1 MGTERAGRLRPQLRT
16 RQLAH
21 VPEKWTPI
29 FRQGHVQN
37 QKARAEQARHVR
49 EVDAT
54 QILIVGAG
62 PVGLSLAI
70 ELGLRGV
77 AVAVVER

>member
-1 MGTERAGRLRPQLRT
+1 M
-16 RQLAH
+16 
-21 VPEKWTPI
+21 
-29 FRQGHVQN
+29 
-37 QKARAEQARHVR
+37 R

-77 AVAVVER
+77 AVAVVERRSRTGASRAPRPPMFAPCN